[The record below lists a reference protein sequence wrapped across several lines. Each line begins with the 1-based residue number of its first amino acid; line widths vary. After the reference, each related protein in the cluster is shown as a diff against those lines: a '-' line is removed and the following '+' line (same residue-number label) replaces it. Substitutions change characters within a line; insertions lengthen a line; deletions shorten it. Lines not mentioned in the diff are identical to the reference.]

1 MNNYFLDLHRGD
13 VVIADLGNCDNNHLF
28 GKRRGC
34 ILISNELC
42 NKHSPVLS
50 IVCLSSNTSEA
61 KTKLPTRVLVTSQE
75 CGMSRDCTVACE
87 QIISIDRNKIKR
99 RVGSLNY
106 SVMNKI
112 DDAVRIQLAL

>member
-1 MNNYFLDLHRGD
+1 MSTFLSLHRGD
-13 VVIADLGNCDNNHLF
+13 VVIADLGTCDNNHLF
-28 GKRRGC
+28 GKQRGC

-42 NKHSPVLS
+42 NKYSPVLS
-50 IVCLSSNTSEA
+50 IVCLSSNISET
-61 KTKLPTRVLVTSQE
+61 KTKLPTRVLLTSRE
-75 CGMSRDCTVACE
+75 CGMSRDCTAACE
-87 QIISIDRNKIKR
+87 QILSIDRSKIKR

>member
-1 MNNYFLDLHRGD
+1 MNNNFLELHRGD
-13 VVIADLGNCDNNHLF
+13 VVIADLGSCDNNYLF
-28 GKRRGC
+28 GKQRGC

-50 IVCLSSNTSEA
+50 VVCLSSNTSEA
-61 KTKLPTRVLVTSQE
+61 KTKLPTRVLVSSHE
-75 CGMSRDCTVACE
+75 CGMHRDCTAACE
-87 QIISIDRNKIKR
+87 QIISIDRRKIKY

>member
-1 MNNYFLDLHRGD
+1 MNNNFLELHRGD

-28 GKRRGC
+28 GKQRGC
-34 ILISNELC
+34 IVVSNNRC
-42 NKHSPVLS
+42 NFYSSVLS
-50 IVCLSSNTSEA
+50 LVCLSSNTSEA

-87 QIISIDRNKIKR
+87 QIISINRNKIKR

-112 DDAVRIQLAL
+112 DDAIRIQLAL